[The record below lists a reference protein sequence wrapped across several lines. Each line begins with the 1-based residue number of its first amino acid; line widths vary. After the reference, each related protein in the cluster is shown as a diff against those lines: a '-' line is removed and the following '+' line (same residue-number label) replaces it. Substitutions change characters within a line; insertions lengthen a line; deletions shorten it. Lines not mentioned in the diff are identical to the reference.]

1 MPDDPSQSKDPPLS
15 GGALPSVRELLS
27 RPGVFSFALYDFAN
41 SAYLTSLATVLLPAY
56 FAAAV
61 APGGANVFG
70 SDIPA
75 ASLWGYAVSLAAA
88 LVFVLAPALGAAADA
103 GGNRGRML
111 AACCAAGS
119 AAAMLLGL
127 AGPGETAYCLTLF
140 VLAHVTFA
148 AGNAF
153 YDSFLPT
160 LALERERDKVSG
172 LGYAFGYAGGG
183 LHLLLSLGLVSGH
196 AALGLDQG
204 QAVRLAMA
212 LAGAWWLVI
221 GLKAIRG
228 LPPAPRAGR
237 ALAFGELAR
246 LGFSRVVR
254 AGREARKRPK
264 LFLFLL
270 AYIFYNDGIQTV
282 IAMSSIYGKQE
293 IGLTEDVL
301 ILTLLFIQAV
311 ALAGALLFA
320 RLAGR
325 IGSVRALM
333 VSLTLWTL
341 VAALARGVT
350 TAGQFFAL
358 GALVGVALG
367 GSQALSRSVFSR
379 LVPPD
384 EPALY
389 FGFFSVLT
397 KLSAILGPLVF
408 AFVGQATGSARP
420 AILSLVFFFVVGFM
434 LLARLG
440 EVKSHA

>member
-1 MPDDPSQSKDPPLS
+1 VPDDPSATQNPPRP
-15 GGALPSVRELLS
+15 GGASPSIRELLA
-27 RPGVFSFALYDFAN
+27 RPEVLSFSLYDSAC
-41 SAYLTSLATVLLPAY
+41 SAYLTSVATALLPAY
-56 FAAAV
+56 FAAVV
-61 APGGANVFG
+61 APKGALILG
-70 SDIPA
+70 SHVPA
-75 ASLWGYAVSLAAA
+75 SSLWGYAVSLAAA

-103 GGNRGRML
+103 GGRRGGML

-119 AAAMLLGL
+119 AAVMLLGF
-127 AGPGETAYCLTLF
+127 AGPGDAAYCLGVF
-140 VLAHVTFA
+140 VLAHVAFA

-160 LALERERDKVSG
+160 LAAETERDRISG

-183 LHLLLSLGLVSGH
+183 LNLILCLALVSGH

-212 LAGAWWLVI
+212 LAGAWWLAM
-221 GLKAIRG
+221 GLYAIRG
-228 LPPAPRAGR
+228 LPASARPGLSPGPVELVRLGFTRAGR
-237 ALAFGELAR
+237 AA
-246 LGFSRVVR
+246 
-254 AGREARKRPK
+254 REARNRPR

-270 AYIFYNDGIQTV
+270 AYFFYNDGIQTV
-282 IAMSSIYGKQE
+282 IAMSSVYGQQE

-301 ILTLLFIQAV
+301 ILTLLFIQAI

-325 IGSVRALM
+325 IGAARALM
-333 VSLTLWTL
+333 VSLALWTL
-341 VAALARGVT
+341 VAILAWGVT

-379 LVPPD
+379 LVPPE

-408 AFVGQATGSARP
+408 ALVGQATGSARP
-420 AILSLVFFFVVGFM
+420 AIASLVVFFAVGLA
-434 LLARLG
+434 LLSRLG
-440 EVKSHA
+440 EVKADA